1 MTGIIAQEMG
11 EVAQGS
17 IHYRALFMVGIIL
30 FLASLLINYLAQIIV
45 RKYRISIG

>member
-1 MTGIIAQEMG
+1 MG

-17 IHYRALFMVGIIL
+17 IHYRALFMVGIVL
-30 FLASLLINYLAQIIV
+30 FLISLLINFIAQRVV